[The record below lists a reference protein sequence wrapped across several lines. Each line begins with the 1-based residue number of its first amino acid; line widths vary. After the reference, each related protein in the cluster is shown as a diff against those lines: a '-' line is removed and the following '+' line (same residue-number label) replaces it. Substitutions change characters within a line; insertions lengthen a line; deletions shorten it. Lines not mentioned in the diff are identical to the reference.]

1 VLDACCHF
9 ALLFGLS
16 RTQTDEVRH
25 GQPPRAAED
34 ETLATSVTIHG
45 RGWQWSVNREMV
57 TAPDGTGHPTFCPEP
72 PVLRA
77 RTQIDRGKWYVV
89 DSCNGHV
96 DNELVGAKR
105 LSNQA
110 SGL

>member
-1 VLDACCHF
+1 MDHYAEAF
-9 ALLFGLS
+9 QA
-16 RTQTDEVRH
+16 
-25 GQPPRAAED
+25 QP
-34 ETLATSVTIHG
+34 G
-45 RGWQWSVNREMV
+45 RCWRMV
-57 TAPDGTGHPTFCPEP
+57 TAPDGTGHPEFCPEP
-72 PVLRA
+72 AVWRG
-77 RTQIDRGKWYVV
+77 RTQIVRGINRGKWYVV